1 MNKEKVKK
9 RILELEYQKNELEK
23 AKTPMWIYIALWCI
37 PFIGWSFIPIL
48 PIIKKIQIAK
58 IEEEIRNLDLYI

>member
-23 AKTPMWIYIALWCI
+23 AKIPIWIYITLWCI
-37 PFIGWSFIPIL
+37 PFYRMAIYSSIT
-48 PIIKKIQIAK
+48 
-58 IEEEIRNLDLYI
+58 NN